1 MRALVQ
7 LGEEKEG
14 MDLIGSDFFQ
24 EICKLNCKCNL
35 REDCTLHYSESKVSH
50 TTVAHIFIS
59 CQIRVPSLLETA
71 GGRAGGPG
79 ARGSRPRGATSCRGD
94 LRPRS
99 QNFAQ

>member
-1 MRALVQ
+1 MAV
-7 LGEEKEG
+7 
-14 MDLIGSDFFQ
+14 
-24 EICKLNCKCNL
+24 
-35 REDCTLHYSESKVSH
+35 HSH
-50 TTVAHIFIS
+50 LPLSLLSLQPTVTHVFIS

-79 ARGSRPRGATSCRGD
+79 ARGSRLRGATSCRGD